1 MKKKAVNVNTDN
13 RSAFEKFC
21 SAQEN
26 KARIS
31 LIVAAAVVV
40 ATIGSVCTVSIAL
53 NREPVIP
60 SDNVELN
67 AAQEYLAQA
76 AIDDGL
82 SNLSDYVSAT
92 ETSEEETTVSLEET
106 MATKHGGLTGEH
118 VIDVS
123 DLKSLSDKELV
134 DAIVSGQAG
143 VIDRSNIETDQ
154 SQNENA
160 GHMASGGNVTPTSTP
175 SPTPTV
181 AETSANTDTN
191 ETTSNEPG
199 IKVPNASITSTV
211 GETVDPMNGVYA
223 NIPGS
228 DNVTSG
234 ISYSIVDASGQTI
247 SLEDAQQTVGQYTIN
262 YSYQMASGVPDQTV
276 VDYELGIDVSQFQGD
291 IDWTAVRN
299 SGITF
304 AFIRCGGRGYSQ
316 GGIYDDTK
324 FFQNVQNAKAAGI
337 KVGVYF
343 FSQAITPYEALEEAS
358 ITLAKISGLGI
369 DLPVVMDWETGSG
382 YRTWELYGEDFA
394 NVITAFCSTI
404 AQNGY
409 TPCVYLNTSD
419 INSRLGGYSGTI
431 LSKYKLWYA
440 YPYSCYNDGSY
451 YKTGDT
457 TPPRSFYYEY
467 WQYSWRGSVPGI
479 KTDVDL
485 NIKILGKTT
494 ISTPGETLTA
504 SAVWEVAAATVDPTT
519 PDSSVDPSASSD
531 TSASSSD
538 TSEVTPGDT
547 PSDTSGETSGDT
559 PGDTTG
565 DNTGETSGET
575 SGDPT
580 TDTGSGSG
588 DTDGSGADGN
598 TEGGEATP

>member
-1 MKKKAVNVNTDN
+1 MKKKAVDTDN

-26 KARIS
+26 KARLS
-31 LIVAAAVVV
+31 LIIAAAVVV
-40 ATIGSVCTVSIAL
+40 ATIGSVCTASIAL
-53 NREPVIP
+53 NSDTIIP

-76 AIDDGL
+76 AIEEGL
-82 SNLSDYVSAT
+82 SDFSDFVSST

-106 MATKHGGLTGEH
+106 MPTKHGGLTGEH
-118 VIDVS
+118 VIDIS
-123 DLKSLSDKELV
+123 NLKSLSDQELV

-181 AETSANTDTN
+181 TETAATDP
-191 ETTSNEPG
+191 TSNEPG
-199 IKVPNASITSTV
+199 IKLTNASITSTAGQDV
-211 GETVDPMNGVYA
+211 NPLDGVYA
-223 NIPGS
+223 TIPGS

-234 ISYSIVDASGQTI
+234 ISYSIVDANGQTV
-247 SLEDAQQTVGQYTIN
+247 SLEDAQQTAGQYTIN
-262 YSYQMASGVPDQTV
+262 YSYQMASGIPDQTV
-276 VDYELGIDVSQFQGD
+276 VDYELGIDISEFQGD

-369 DLPVVMDWETGSG
+369 DLPVVMDWETGSN

-394 NVITAFCSTI
+394 NVIT
-404 AQNGY
+404 
-409 TPCVYLNTSD
+409 
-419 INSRLGGYSGTI
+419 SGT
-431 LSKYKLWYA
+431 
-440 YPYSCYNDGSY
+440 
-451 YKTGDT
+451 
-457 TPPRSFYYEY
+457 TP
-467 WQYSWRGSVPGI
+467 
-479 KTDVDL
+479 
-485 NIKILGKTT
+485 
-494 ISTPGETLTA
+494 
-504 SAVWEVAAATVDPTT
+504 
-519 PDSSVDPSASSD
+519 
-531 TSASSSD
+531 
-538 TSEVTPGDT
+538 
-547 PSDTSGETSGDT
+547 
-559 PGDTTG
+559 
-565 DNTGETSGET
+565 
-575 SGDPT
+575 
-580 TDTGSGSG
+580 
-588 DTDGSGADGN
+588 
-598 TEGGEATP
+598 